1 MFFTRAGSP
10 QPWWIAAEVVTPT
23 TLVILELMKNKRRL
37 NKMTLRLDTEQF
49 IQGLFIDIKSKFKT
63 QRKYGVDGVV
73 IN

>member
-10 QPWWIAAEVVTPT
+10 QAWWIAAEVVTPT
-23 TLVILELMKNKRRL
+23 TSILELMKNKRRL
-37 NKMTLRLDTEQF
+37 NKMTLRLDTEKF

-73 IN
+73 VN